1 MAVFNE
7 LKERNR
13 KNLHESEDYIFAKDS
28 FFRESQVATQP
39 EMMSF
44 IKKTVKFKKDPIPLV
59 KAIQNDSIERRNTV
73 NRIQNSLG
81 FSLSMNK
88 IIEK

>member
-1 MAVFNE
+1 M
-7 LKERNR
+7 R
-13 KNLHESEDYIFAKDS
+13 
-28 FFRESQVATQP
+28 
-39 EMMSF
+39 SF